1 MKKNIKILTIFIV
14 SFSVLLTTSSLYVYQ
29 IFRNPNILINQ
40 PIVKFTIPYK
50 SNFKDIQ
57 FDINKN
63 KYISNLLSFS
73 FLSKLLSLDQK
84 ITPGIY
90 KLETNMNNWDIIKL
104 FKNGIQ
110 NLIKIKIYKK
120 KKNFSLKI
128 TKSVGISSLRFIYN
142 LNSKKIY
149 KQYGFNIKNIKF
161 IFIPNIYK
169 IYWTIGEKELFNFIY
184 KQYNKFWNKKR
195 IFKLNQLSLNLLEI
209 SIKK

>member
-40 PIVKFTIPYK
+40 PIVKFTIPYE

-57 FDINKN
+57 FDVNKN

-73 FLSKLLSLDQK
+73 FLSKLLSLEQK

-120 KKNFSLKI
+120 KNF
-128 TKSVGISSLRFIYN
+128 FH
-142 LNSKKIY
+142 
-149 KQYGFNIKNIKF
+149 
-161 IFIPNIYK
+161 
-169 IYWTIGEKELFNFIY
+169 
-184 KQYNKFWNKKR
+184 
-195 IFKLNQLSLNLLEI
+195 
-209 SIKK
+209 

>member
-110 NLIKIKIYKK
+110 NLIKIKI
-120 KKNFSLKI
+120 
-128 TKSVGISSLRFIYN
+128 
-142 LNSKKIY
+142 
-149 KQYGFNIKNIKF
+149 
-161 IFIPNIYK
+161 
-169 IYWTIGEKELFNFIY
+169 
-184 KQYNKFWNKKR
+184 
-195 IFKLNQLSLNLLEI
+195 
-209 SIKK
+209 